1 YNLYLNGYDD
11 WFLPSFEEFRM
22 SLDAVKQ
29 TGLTTGVYWL
39 STERTVNKAL
49 SINIQAATVKLELKS
64 KKRLVRA
71 FRTF

>member
-1 YNLYLNGYDD
+1 
-11 WFLPSFEEFRM
+11 
-22 SLDAVKQ
+22 VKQ